1 MTLRVSMMVRNEA
14 HRHLI
19 QTLDCITEMSA
30 YGYVTDDASDDDSAE
45 ICLDYGLTVR
55 KNESPMFWEHEGKAR
70 QNHLE
75 WVDTFCKD
83 GDWIL
88 ALDADETI
96 SDPCDLENVIRSA
109 EMMRSGA
116 VGLRLY
122 EFWTPT
128 QYRVDG
134 YWFTGIT
141 PRLYKWQPGGRIA
154 DRHMG
159 CGSEPTYVQN
169 ASRFNQDR
177 CRLLHWGYVREE
189 DRIRKHAA
197 YTARLGG
204 HGHDTTHVDSIIK
217 EPMLRTY

>member
-1 MTLRVSMMVRNEA
+1 MTLRVSMIVRNEA
-14 HRHLI
+14 HRHLEE
-19 QTLDCITEMSA
+19 TLSCITEMGA
-30 YGYVTDDASDDDSAE
+30 YGYVTDDASDDNSAE
-45 ICLDYGLTVR
+45 ICEDYGLTVR
-55 KNESPMFWEHEGKAR
+55 KHKEPTFWAHEGKAR

-75 WVDTFCKD
+75 WVDSFCKE

-96 SDPCDLENVIRSA
+96 SDPCDLANVIHSA
-109 EMMRSGA
+109 EMMFNDSIT
-116 VGLRLY
+116 LRLY

-128 QYRVDG
+128 EYRVDG
-134 YWFTGIT
+134 YWFTTRT
-141 PRLYKWQPGGRIA
+141 PRLYKWQPGGHIT
-154 DRHMG
+154 DKEMG
-159 CGSEPTYVQN
+159 CGSEPTYVQK
-169 ASRFNQDR
+169 ASRFHQDR